1 MFFRFLWSQ
10 KNDLIHNFKTMNIDK
25 NKILADLSIIIGAVG
40 LAFSIFPIYGLPLE
54 ATSLVFGF
62 VSYKQNK
69 LGKIGIIL
77 SAIGIVISVIIA
89 IFGNYLYTSITSN
102 TQQEPEKITIQNT
115 DVNPNIDR
123 SDTIYSPDRSM
134 KVYLEKEFNPEIQ
147 RFTRQS
153 VILEN
158 LKTGNKKVLNE
169 IAVVP
174 EDAIVRYTKDG
185 CNEDKS
191 VTVCCNSVIDF
202 NEFEPMAWL
211 TNDMIEINQYFD
223 NYECAGKVTS
233 KTIYD
238 SKGANYFTADLV
250 KKFDYKTAE
259 NTDEGWLIANIC
271 SNNDKVAF
279 ILEKNMF
286 GGYSYLEY
294 SKKDNKF
301 TNQLIEIEKKSNTD
315 DFWEFNDNCENVLD
329 LSKVQKFFW

>member
-1 MFFRFLWSQ
+1 
-10 KNDLIHNFKTMNIDK
+10 MNINK
-25 NKILADLSIIIGAVG
+25 NKILAILSIIIGAVG
-40 LAFSIFPIYGLPLE
+40 LAFSIFPIYGFPIE
-54 ATSLVFGF
+54 VVSLTLGL

-77 SAIGIVISVIIA
+77 SIIGIVISVIIA
-89 IFGNYLYTSITSN
+89 IFGNYLYTLSTSN
-102 TQQEPEKITIQNT
+102 TQQEPERIITQSS
-115 DVNPNIDR
+115 DVNLNLDR

-158 LKTGNKKVLNE
+158 LKTRNKKVLNE
-169 IAVVP
+169 IIVASD
-174 EDAIVRYTKDG
+174 DAIVRYTKDG

-238 SKGANYFTADLV
+238 SRGENYFTAELV

-259 NTDEGWLIANIC
+259 NTNEGWSIANIC
-271 SNNDKVAF
+271 SNDDKIAF

-315 DFWEFNDNCENVLD
+315 DFWEFNNNCENVLD
-329 LSKVQKFFW
+329 LSKVQKFFR